1 MENRKRN
8 YATNSKLKENQVIS
22 IYENYKNHKHD
33 EFELAEKFGVSI
45 TTIYDI
51 VRGRSWG
58 WLKLEPVY
66 RRKPNNE

>member
-1 MENRKRN
+1 
-8 YATNSKLKENQVIS
+8 VIS
-22 IYENYKNHKHD
+22 IYENYKNYKHD
-33 EFELAEKFGVSI
+33 EFELAEKFGVSL

-58 WLKLEPVY
+58 WLKLKPVY